1 VHKLTPIKP
10 ICKQVGGLSVH
21 SVHSTL
27 YYKVFMYRQL
37 GIEEQM
43 IWSYEQIRPM
53 HFTLTSNI
61 IGTLHVD
68 QLQQALIKVQQRH
81 PLLNV
86 RIALSSSGIP
96 WLITDSAQ
104 IPVRVVKRHSSLQ
117 WQQEV
122 EQELSNPFDWN
133 QAPLIRVVLLQGE
146 GVSDLIITCMHAIA
160 DGMSVV
166 FLLRDILHCIGFPD
180 RELSILPEQQSYEY
194 LVPQFEPKY
203 TALSFEPS
211 LSLTYT
217 KPTLPEK
224 SRPRL
229 HTWSLSTVETIALIH
244 RCHEAQTSVHAAI
257 CAAFLL
263 AMSSQRTQQNEFEE
277 FTILKC
283 LSPINI
289 RRFLPVI
296 EEDFGYYFTVSLTT
310 DNITPDLSLWDLAH
324 SIKVQLNQKI
334 VPEQIFAHLP
344 DSEAFMS
351 TLPSCSEVVN
361 MMETVNNYDVL
372 VTNLGRLTIPQQYG
386 EFQLAAVYGPSVM
399 THVSHDLVVGV
410 TTLSDQMFFSLVYS
424 DLESSPA
431 QIEQLQQKAMQFLK
445 GVMNS

>member
-1 VHKLTPIKP
+1 
-10 ICKQVGGLSVH
+10 
-21 SVHSTL
+21 
-27 YYKVFMYRQL
+27 MYRQL
-37 GIEEQM
+37 GTQEHM

-61 IGTLHVD
+61 IGALHVD
-68 QLQQALIKVQQRH
+68 QLQQALTKVQQRH

-86 RIALSSSGIP
+86 RIVLSSSGIP
-96 WLITDSAQ
+96 WFITDSAQ
-104 IPVRVVKRHSSLQ
+104 IPVREVQRHSPQQ

-122 EQELSNPFDWN
+122 EQELSHPFDWS

-146 GVSDLIITCMHAIA
+146 DVSDLIVTCKHAIA

-166 FLLRDILHCIGFPD
+166 FLLRDILLAIGFPNQD
-180 RELSILPEQQSYEY
+180 LSILPKQQNYEQ
-194 LVPQFEPKY
+194 LVPQFEQKCR
-203 TALSFEPS
+203 ALSFEPS
-211 LSLTYT
+211 LSLANT

-229 HTWSLSTVETIALIH
+229 HTWSLSTAETSTIIH
-244 RCHEAQTSVHAAI
+244 RCQQAQTSVHAAI

-263 AMSSQRTQQNEFEE
+263 AMSSQGTQKNEFVES
-277 FTILKC
+277 TPLKC

-289 RRFLPVI
+289 RRFLPEI
-296 EEDFGYYFTVSLTT
+296 EEDFGFYFTGSVTT
-310 DNITPDLSLWDLAH
+310 DNITPNLSLWDLAH

-334 VPEQIFAHLP
+334 APEQIFAHLP

-351 TLPSCSEVVN
+351 TLPSPNEVVN
-361 MMETVNNYDVL
+361 LMETVNDYDVL

-386 EFQLAAVYGPSVM
+386 EFQLAAVYGPSAM

-410 TTLSDQMFFSLVYS
+410 TTLGDQMFFSLVYS